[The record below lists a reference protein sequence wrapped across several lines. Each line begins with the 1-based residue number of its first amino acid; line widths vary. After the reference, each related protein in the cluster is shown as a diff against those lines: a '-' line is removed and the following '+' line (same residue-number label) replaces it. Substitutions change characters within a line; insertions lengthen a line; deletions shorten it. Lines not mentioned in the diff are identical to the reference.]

1 MGEEEVDLPRT
12 AIEEVEAETPDPG
25 AGVEHK
31 VGAIVERDLDA
42 RRISPVAKGVRP
54 RCRHRSAATP
64 DRHAHGDCRLLAP
77 EDRHDP
83 DELVG
88 MGEQREGSHGD
99 FTIDPINARDPKSLV
114 RRAPFVEG
122 DSCRPPLE
130 WQRLGG
136 ERSGLK
142 PCRPFL
148 QRHLT
153 DLRKSAAK
161 DGLRRLVE
169 VDEPAP
175 IVSDQCGR
183 CEVRREFTSENENEV
198 LLSRRSHRQSV
209 RLPGSRIGRRVGFGK
224 LATATIALPGGSIP
238 ERVSPVSTAQIDEPG
253 HTGPPRAGETFG

>member
-1 MGEEEVDLPRT
+1 MGQEEVDSPCT
-12 AIEEVEAETPDPG
+12 AIEEVEAEAPDPG

-31 VGAIVERDLDA
+31 GGGPVVERDLDA
-42 RRISPVAKGVRP
+42 RRISAVAEGVWP
-54 RCRHRSAATP
+54 RRRHRAATTP
-64 DRHAHGDCRLLAP
+64 DRQAHGDLRLLAP

-88 MGEQREGSHGD
+88 MGEQRERGHGD
-99 FTIDPINARDPKSLV
+99 LTLDPINACDPKSLV
-114 RRAPFVEG
+114 RRAPFVESDPCG
-122 DSCRPPLE
+122 PPLE

-142 PCRPFL
+142 PRRPFL

-161 DGLRRLVE
+161 DGLGRLVV

-175 IVSDQCGR
+175 IVGDQGVR
-183 CEVRREFTSENENEV
+183 REVRGEFTSENENEV

-209 RLPGSRIGRRVGFGK
+209 RLPGFTYRDASGWTRGDAARDDPRDGS
-224 LATATIALPGGSIP
+224 ALPSGP
-238 ERVSPVSTAQIDEPG
+238 ESESEPKG
-253 HTGPPRAGETFG
+253 KKMSNDK